1 MFLIERGGWMR
12 LKKLILVMAALT
24 MLVVLAA
31 CGSSGGD
38 QGSNQDSNK
47 DQNTEKAKK
56 EEKAPKTT
64 PDAQV
69 APDQGSEGSDEEASQ
84 GPENKMLKVTVPK
97 MSELDNDE
105 VPTGLGTTEALFKN
119 YAGVHLQGTGYPWE
133 KEANVYI
140 AGHRLG
146 FQGTSSYLAF
156 YDIDKLQNGDEI
168 ILEDTN
174 GKKYTYVVFNT
185 VVTDPT
191 DLSVLEP
198 VEGKN
203 IVSLQTCTLPDYTD
217 RVIVQGELKA

>member
-1 MFLIERGGWMR
+1 MR

-38 QGSNQDSNK
+38 QDSNQGDQGSK
-47 DQNTEKAKK
+47 DQKTEPKK

-119 YAGVHLQGTGYPWE
+119 YAGVHLLGTGYPWE

-168 ILEDTN
+168 ILEDAN